1 MLENNININPKRTK
15 ISNERIY
22 LIKQTLSS
30 NAQLTRASVNVSAVP
45 NFFVK
50 SIILGLAFIPTAE
63 INVATKK
70 RVCNEMKD

>member
-1 MLENNININPKRTK
+1 MLENNINVNPNKKTILLK
-15 ISNERIY
+15 AFFD

-30 NAQLTRASVNVSAVP
+30 NEQLTRASVNVSTVP

-63 INVATKK
+63 INVAKIIQ
-70 RVCNEMKD
+70 NEMID